1 MIFQTIMVNFDLYFN
16 NNVVGSAQQVRI
28 GIDQQIVLQA
38 QMPLN
43 TTSFSLELS
52 DGWHNLWIEL
62 CDKLTEN
69 QQVNEDHTTND
80 TYIELQNLAING
92 SMMNYFL
99 NDNGYVVPD
108 WTHHKDVAEW
118 FKQQHGSVPEKLEK
132 SKFLNLKG
140 KYYFHFSLPIK
151 EFLDQRI
158 KIDPV
163 YEKFY
168 NDPIDRYIALKKK
181 L

>member
-1 MIFQTIMVNFDLYFN
+1 MVRFDLYFN
-16 NNVVGSAQQVRI
+16 NSVVGPAQQVQI
-28 GIDQQIVLQA
+28 GVDHYTILTA
-38 QMPLN
+38 QMPVSN
-43 TTSFSLELS
+43 SNFELELA
-52 DGWHNLWIEL
+52 DGWHELWIEL
-62 CDKLTEN
+62 CDKTAEN
-69 QQVNEDHTTND
+69 QQLDKNQTTD

-108 WTHHKDVAEW
+108 WKHHHDVAEW
-118 FKQQHGSVPEKLEK
+118 FKEQHNCIPERLEK

-140 KYYFHFSLPIK
+140 RYCFHFSLPIK
-151 EFLDQRI
+151 DFLDQRI
-158 KIDPV
+158 KIDPI

-168 NDPIDRYIALKKK
+168 NDPIDRYIALKQK